1 MSILLEHSTYQKSA
15 HLEHVFS
22 DLRAYV
28 CTFEH
33 CSDMMFADSYSWS
46 AHEFDEHRQELSCQ
60 LCHNTYTSEN
70 EFQKHVT
77 SKHSMKASSTQ
88 LTALTRAALHQKEEV
103 GAGECPFCDEWENAL
118 RSVNEHIPEDQPVLV
133 PRQQYR
139 RHVAH
144 HMENLALFAITPH
157 IAESDE
163 EALYGSNEAALHEL
177 DDPSKHKGERHF
189 ATLFDDEEAEE
200 APLHFAAANG
210 LFEDVKLLLDGGEDP
225 NSLNAAGTTAV
236 ELAEYEGHHE
246 ITNYLC
252 KRGAQ
257 KHNAQRRVGTS
268 RGACLRC
275 KLTRDLCVGGDPC
288 IRCTKA
294 HNRSWQIPC
303 TSVDIKDMGDFVN
316 SSLLDAPSGYSPQ
329 QYESFTT
336 PEYPPT
342 PINLHYGS
350 GLSLVIMVQKSPVSD
365 DDSLRV
371 SWDEYIHK
379 GLQEFSVLR
388 TETWIT
394 KPGEPLRPKI
404 AEYIKDY
411 VDDKTGKG
419 FYGGYLGR
427 LLRPKNELKSYYSI
441 SIFEVVW
448 RYYRKTNET
457 ILGKALH
464 LYVAFSLVGRPTLM
478 EGDSIGE
485 DTEGR
490 VTIPNSRYYG
500 ETLAPGRIDKAIK
513 YELTALWRSYHYEV
527 LEELSS
533 LFTSVY
539 SGDRL
544 RNWTAIFTVTI
555 TLLMVWEKM
564 QYEFHR
570 KDATKGEELCAEMER
585 IAVPVL
591 TGLVQA
597 ISQKLPSFIEWDTE
611 KHQHLL
617 GSNEATNCLMWEI
630 GRLVTNNGM
639 VFVTRILKKTV
650 GEDNKKTEVFMTANR
665 SVTRGLTSSAVISSW
680 LWSTAMLG
688 SSLVGYQYG
697 VSGPFWFAAGC
708 SPMIVF
714 FALLGISCKRKIPEA
729 HTLLEIIRIRYGNI
743 AHIVYMVLCLLNNLF
758 ACANMLL
765 GASAVITA
773 IFLTDYL
780 HTFTILIILCFFTV
794 KAFTVEEIGSL
805 SNLFDILQQA
815 GIRHPVSGNHDGSYL
830 TMTSKGGILF
840 GIIHICANF
849 GLVIM
854 DTSFFIKAFAASPSA
869 VVPGYVI
876 GGIAYFAI
884 PWATGTLASAIVL
897 GLESS
902 SSPLSPTY
910 PRRMTETEVSAGLVL
925 PYAFMAVAGRGAGA
939 ACVLLIT
946 FMAVTSTLSA
956 QLIAVS
962 SILAF
967 DVYRTYMRPRA
978 TDADVIRASHAGVV
992 AFAVVAAAF
1001 STLLHGVGIDLGW
1014 TLYMLGIVTCPGIFP
1029 TALAVLW
1036 RGQSRAAAVGAPV
1049 LGMATG
1055 IAVWLGTA
1063 YAFEGEIG
1071 IASTGATL
1079 PCMYGTVAATFF
1091 AAWLVV
1097 AIVWLWGTL
1106 LVAGFYPLVDGRD
1119 QMVAV
1124 WRGLRSG
1131 SGTKSRKDNIGS
1143 STSASDGE
1151 GNGADGPK
1159 STTQQSPGIT
1169 KDESSLDV
1177 IARAEALEK

>member
-1 MSILLEHSTYQKSA
+1 
-15 HLEHVFS
+15 
-22 DLRAYV
+22 
-28 CTFEH
+28 
-33 CSDMMFADSYSWS
+33 
-46 AHEFDEHRQELSCQ
+46 
-60 LCHNTYTSEN
+60 
-70 EFQKHVT
+70 
-77 SKHSMKASSTQ
+77 MKASSTQ

-163 EALYGSNEAALHEL
+163 EALCGSNEAALHEL

-246 ITNYLC
+246 ITNYLLL
-252 KRGAQ
+252 ALQ
-257 KHNAQRRVGTS
+257 TYQR
-268 RGACLRC
+268 
-275 KLTRDLCVGGDPC
+275 P
-288 IRCTKA
+288 
-294 HNRSWQIPC
+294 IPC
-303 TSVDIKDMGDFVN
+303 TSVDIKDMGDFMN

-329 QYESFTT
+329 QYESFTA
-336 PEYPPT
+336 PEHPPT
-342 PINLHYGS
+342 SIKVNHGS
-350 GLSLVIMVQKSPVSD
+350 GQSFVIMVQKSPVSD

-371 SWDEYIHK
+371 SWNEYSNE
-379 GLQEFSVLR
+379 GLQEFSILR

-394 KPGEPLRPKI
+394 KPGEPLRTKI
-404 AEYIKDY
+404 AEYIKKW
-411 VDDKTGKG
+411 VDNETEGFPLETTMTGPG
-419 FYGGYLGR
+419 FF
-427 LLRPKNELKSYYSI
+427 
-441 SIFEVVW
+441 SIFGILRLVQ
-448 RYYRKTNET
+448 RYYKKTNET
-457 ILGKALH
+457 ILGKAAY
-464 LYVAFSLVGRPTLM
+464 LYTAFSLVGQPTLM
-478 EGDSIGE
+478 ERDSTGG

-490 VTIPNSRYYG
+490 VTIPDSRYNG

-513 YELTALWRSYHYEV
+513 YELTALWRSYHDEV

-564 QYEFHR
+564 QYEFRR
-570 KDATKGEELCAEMER
+570 KDVTKGEELCAEMER

-597 ISQKLPSFIEWDTE
+597 ISQKLPSFTEWDTK

-617 GSNEATNCLMWEI
+617 GSNKATNCLMTEI
-630 GRLVTNNGM
+630 GWFVMENGM

-743 AHIVYMVLCLLNNLF
+743 AHVVYMVLCLLNNLF

-773 IFLTDYL
+773 MFLTDYL

-897 GLESS
+897 GLEATT
-902 SSPLSPTY
+902 SPLSPTY

-967 DVYRTYMRPRA
+967 DVYRTYMRPSA

-1079 PCMYGTVAATFF
+1079 PSDIGARQFF

-1119 QMVAV
+1119 QIVAV

-1159 STTQQSPGIT
+1159 STRQQSPGIT